1 MSFFFLYNQGA
12 VDATPEITLKALLTL
27 GRNDSEG
34 RLVEAVAV
42 PWYEILRLMQSDPEA
57 AYRIDPRQWEEIVA
71 GAYTRA
77 GYDEVI
83 LTPRSGDKGRDVIA
97 TKFGVGSIRIF
108 DQVKAYKPG
117 HLVTADEVRSM
128 LGVIT
133 GADNVSK
140 GVVTTTSNF
149 APRLAE
155 DPYIKKYLPYRLELK
170 SREDL
175 FPWLNTLSKVENSAE
190 SSEEQ
195 DAP

>member
-1 MSFFFLYNQGA
+1 MSLFFLFNQGD

-27 GRNDSEG
+27 GRSDSEG

-175 FPWLNTLSKVENSAE
+175 FPWLNALSKVENSTE
-190 SSEEQ
+190 SGKEQ

>member
-1 MSFFFLYNQGA
+1 MSLLLLFNQGA
-12 VDATPEITLKALLTL
+12 VDAMPEITLKALLTL

-175 FPWLNTLSKVENSAE
+175 FPWLNALSKVENSTE
-190 SSEEQ
+190 SGKEQ